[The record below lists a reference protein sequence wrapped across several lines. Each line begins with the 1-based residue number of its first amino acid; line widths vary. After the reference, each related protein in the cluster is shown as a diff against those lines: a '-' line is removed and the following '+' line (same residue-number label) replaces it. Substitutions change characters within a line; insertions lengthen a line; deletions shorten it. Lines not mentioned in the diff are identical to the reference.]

1 MRHTDRIGGL
11 LRVSADEMIR
21 RILKWGDHKDV
32 EDLMFLRGQDLPAN
46 VFEVKL
52 LEWFEGRFV

>member
-1 MRHTDRIGGL
+1 
-11 LRVSADEMIR
+11 VSADEMIR